1 MARQQNVGDKNTDDH
16 ETKKFTNH
24 PYSKQ
29 RQAVDAIMERYA
41 DQIVENFNENERQK
55 PGNRINHD
63 SDGKK
68 RRVKPAGRRRAEPDV
83 SKIPTPPTVIPD
95 NPLRAVATDNITP
108 EKPTNIV
115 PPSNYEI
122 KLPTPVI
129 PVAAADINGDP
140 PDPRPHYPIG
150 SLGKK
155 NTGTTIPRK
164 KDQARQP
171 ARCVLVTSHMVKSG
185 DVGYHGNLFG
195 GTMLGWLDE
204 AAACLACQVC
214 DSHRMVTLKIDQL
227 IFKHPVKPGQI
238 IKIYGAIE
246 NIGNTSITLR
256 MEVRSHRV
264 YDGLQKV
271 VLSTKMSFV
280 QIDLVGD
287 PVQINDLVREKWG
300 YKRMIDHG

>member
-1 MARQQNVGDKNTDDH
+1 
-16 ETKKFTNH
+16 
-24 PYSKQ
+24 
-29 RQAVDAIMERYA
+29 
-41 DQIVENFNENERQK
+41 
-55 PGNRINHD
+55 
-63 SDGKK
+63 
-68 RRVKPAGRRRAEPDV
+68 
-83 SKIPTPPTVIPD
+83 
-95 NPLRAVATDNITP
+95 
-108 EKPTNIV
+108 
-115 PPSNYEI
+115 
-122 KLPTPVI
+122 
-129 PVAAADINGDP
+129 
-140 PDPRPHYPIG
+140 
-150 SLGKK
+150 
-155 NTGTTIPRK
+155 
-164 KDQARQP
+164 
-171 ARCVLVTSHMVKSG
+171 MVKSG